1 MRKAEKKDI
10 TVMTENALDY
20 KEQIQLLKEI
30 NMPNLTIHF
39 DTQNFKFNFNMDQC
53 EQLEGLYPYMDSQLH
68 VKDGINETRRL
79 PAGRGETQISSL
91 RWKS

>member
-1 MRKAEKKDI
+1 MRRDWHGGYGAGSRNSETRRDEKAEKKDI

-39 DTQNFKFNFNMDQC
+39 DTQNFKFNFNMDQ
-53 EQLEGLYPYMDSQLH
+53 
-68 VKDGINETRRL
+68 
-79 PAGRGETQISSL
+79 
-91 RWKS
+91 

>member
-1 MRKAEKKDI
+1 
-10 TVMTENALDY
+10 MTENALDY

-53 EQLEGLYPYMDSQLH
+53 EQLEGLYTYMDSSASC
-68 VKDGINETRRL
+68 K
-79 PAGRGETQISSL
+79 
-91 RWKS
+91 RWYQ